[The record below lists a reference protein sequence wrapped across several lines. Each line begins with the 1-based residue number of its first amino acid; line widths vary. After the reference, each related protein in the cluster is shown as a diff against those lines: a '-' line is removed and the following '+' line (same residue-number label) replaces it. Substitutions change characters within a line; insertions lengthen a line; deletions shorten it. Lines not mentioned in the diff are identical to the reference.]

1 MAKLDFPIYPT
12 RRIIP
17 GYRVTPR
24 SIYGIE
30 YSAVSFLN
38 MVGKEFEIGHFYE
51 FDLHR
56 IHYALRVSE
65 SLTDE
70 AVTVFSTREI
80 VVSKDVY
87 ETISAPRNRFTLGHE
102 LGHAI
107 LHTDELSMREGAAAR
122 PMNVVS
128 LKAFESSEWQANQ
141 FAGAILMPLAS
152 IRNNIRLLLNG
163 EITETECEEYITAN
177 FLVSSECAERRI
189 KTAKKLVAANDDRIL
204 LCERRLR

>member
-1 MAKLDFPIYPT
+1 MAKLDFPIYSAK
-12 RRIIP
+12 RIIP
-17 GYRVTPR
+17 GYKVTPR
-24 SIYGIE
+24 SIYSIE
-30 YSAVSFLN
+30 HSAVSFLN
-38 MVGKEFEIGHFYE
+38 MVGRGFEIGHFFE

-107 LHTDELSMREGAAAR
+107 LHTDELSMREGTAAR
-122 PMNVVS
+122 PMNVMH

-141 FAGAILMPLAS
+141 FAGAILMPLA
-152 IRNNIRLLLNG
+152 NIRDSIIMLLDG
-163 EITETECEEYITAN
+163 EITETECEEYITEH

-189 KTAKKLVAANDDRIL
+189 KTAKKLIAANDDEIL
-204 LCERRLR
+204 LGKRRLR